1 MKKSN
6 MIAFRA
12 CDKTVGISK
21 NLYDFRYNY
30 RHDKPSTPFTSEY
43 VGISKC
49 DYMAKSVRLLKN
61 NCSSFT
67 MVQGKE
73 TEKFYMISSTFWLPL
88 LNSKNKIQ
96 YPVIGVNFTDNA
108 VYKRTYS
115 ADSFLPM
122 RFGSGLFLPYECVE
136 QQLIAKLNA
145 EYAYDF
151 SSALKI
157 IYNSKQ
163 NNYYKE
169 FGLIHYE
176 WLLRH
181 IYLYKNID
189 IYRNYVNSGYED
201 WVDLLRYSI
210 PTINK
215 KCKELIAVHDN
226 RNQEDLPDY
235 LNEYLDK
242 CSNLG
247 EKKNTFLLYN
257 LGFNAQN
264 FKRYKTFF
272 RSFSSSTYN
281 SFVRFFELYKE
292 RFKDGNLDDFFSLI
306 FTMPSKDR
314 SALKANINR
323 IYNIS
328 EYLKNTYGYIYPH
341 SLSDCIFENIK
352 ESKTATATYIS
363 DLQRAG
369 FDENLKLVGQ
379 YPEIQVPKN
388 EVIHKYGF
396 IAERCLDI
404 SELPKWFYDG
414 FDRENV
420 YSPIVSKNEILFM
433 INEFVLIASVSNHYL
448 ILRCPEGNI
457 LSCNEQS
464 AYKCDLF
471 DKNGLD
477 DGFVDDIK
485 SMLAEYV
492 YPKANEIFSRDL
504 LDNF

>member
-1 MKKSN
+1 

-257 LGFNAQN
+257 LGFNIVAQLSRQ
-264 FKRYKTFF
+264 KSK
-272 RSFSSSTYN
+272 
-281 SFVRFFELYKE
+281 
-292 RFKDGNLDDFFSLI
+292 I
-306 FTMPSKDR
+306 FIM
-314 SALKANINR
+314 N
-323 IYNIS
+323 
-328 EYLKNTYGYIYPH
+328 
-341 SLSDCIFENIK
+341 
-352 ESKTATATYIS
+352 
-363 DLQRAG
+363 
-369 FDENLKLVGQ
+369 
-379 YPEIQVPKN
+379 
-388 EVIHKYGF
+388 
-396 IAERCLDI
+396 
-404 SELPKWFYDG
+404 
-414 FDRENV
+414 
-420 YSPIVSKNEILFM
+420 
-433 INEFVLIASVSNHYL
+433 
-448 ILRCPEGNI
+448 
-457 LSCNEQS
+457 
-464 AYKCDLF
+464 
-471 DKNGLD
+471 
-477 DGFVDDIK
+477 
-485 SMLAEYV
+485 
-492 YPKANEIFSRDL
+492 
-504 LDNF
+504 